1 MSMEKMLKCF
11 FCQVGGCW
19 WLLREEFHSRT
30 RLETAW
36 WGLIMLSTFSAIPFW
51 LSLNSSGALSAWIYM
66 LLILACPKLT
76 LCSGFLMFPNRLSQD
91 WGRETAFGMGSVEQE
106 FGWSPVVL
114 ACLCSMMS
122 GVIAGR
128 LESWG
133 PESSAVSFTHTSGR
147 GCWLVAGGLS
157 SSERGLYWASLIWW
171 LGYWKAWT
179 VFLLWSTLF
188 PHISLVTAVTDHL
201 NLRRGNMIPSWSVS
215 HMTRRAWGRSTHLWK
230 YNLPCSVKV
239 LYVLL
244 MSGPI
249 YSTVINTNVSLRNFL
264 GAGIRHVTFI
274 FFSFTF

>member
-1 MSMEKMLKCF
+1 MSMEKMLKCFFLFF

-30 RLETAW
+30 GLETAW
-36 WGLIMLSTFSAIPFW
+36 WGLIMLSTLSAIPFW
-51 LSLNSSGALSAWIYM
+51 LSLNSSGALSASIYM

-91 WGRETAFGMGSVEQE
+91 WGRETGFVMGSVEQE
-106 FGWSPVVL
+106 FGWSTVVL

-133 PESSAVSFTHTSGR
+133 LESSAVSFTHTSGS
-147 GCWLVAGGLS
+147 GCWLMAGGLS

-188 PHISLVTAVTDHL
+188 PHIPLVTAVTVPPKFKTREHDPILECQSHDKKSMGEEHSSLEIQSAMLCESSLCASNEWPHL
-201 NLRRGNMIPSWSVS
+201 FNS
-215 HMTRRAWGRSTHLWK
+215 HQ
-230 YNLPCSVKV
+230 
-239 LYVLL
+239 
-244 MSGPI
+244 
-249 YSTVINTNVSLRNFL
+249 
-264 GAGIRHVTFI
+264 
-274 FFSFTF
+274 